1 MTMDTERTRA
11 HLGDARVGKPAT
23 SLTPFF
29 PQCFFFRAIVLRV
42 RYARESF
49 VREARKQAN
58 VGKAGEGEKEGQR

>member
-11 HLGDARVGKPAT
+11 HPRVGKPAT

-29 PQCFFFRAIVLRV
+29 PSAFFSRAIVLRV

-49 VREARKQAN
+49 VREARKQAKA
-58 VGKAGEGEKEGQR
+58 GKGEGEKKRGKDKV